1 MGEGGQEKEAE
12 EEEEMMEGEVKRK
25 REREACW
32 KQKLEPSTLKMEGGA
47 RSQGMLAVSKS

>member
-1 MGEGGQEKEAE
+1 MGGGGQEKEAE
-12 EEEEMMEGEVKRK
+12 EEEEMMEGEVKGK

-32 KQKLEPSTLKMEGGA
+32 KQKLEPCTLKMEGGA